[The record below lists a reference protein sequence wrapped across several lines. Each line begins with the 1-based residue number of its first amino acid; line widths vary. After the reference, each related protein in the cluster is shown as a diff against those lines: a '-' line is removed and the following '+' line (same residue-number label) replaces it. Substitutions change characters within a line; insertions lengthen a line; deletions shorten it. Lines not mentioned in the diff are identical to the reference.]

1 MAAHARTELSPLP
14 TIADPV
20 HALCYHVLG
29 IMACHAG
36 TADWREHGVATSR
49 ALARIVVATK
59 STDVFVR
66 VLADLRDDVT
76 DRPLITPIVD
86 SRNHGVVPFA
96 ENLVVAWLDDV
107 AAGDETFARVRRAA
121 VGVRIPGNLAMTS
134 TVSMADVL
142 AYGGVLDGVLE
153 ADARG
158 SMPVCVDARVVGLLK
173 KLAVMRVLT
182 QYHAVYAGEVAA
194 IDEFVDAFAD
204 DPECSMTVCWD
215 VVADNTS
222 DAVLWTCLKM
232 DFMSLASACE
242 LVQADE
248 QTWRA
253 EVIDRTYAETGITRW
268 KPGDAQERAANMYLA
283 GELHEL
289 IARTY
294 GDQRLSN
301 PTHSQASTY
310 LRLMMVRMRE
320 ARSAHVCDA
329 PEIAWPQGWADI
341 RDVPPYCMEDVIAR
355 ADGRGV
361 VLQNATRSA
370 SYGLVAPGGGDAL
383 FLDAQGGEA
392 TLVRAFGDSRFDFD
406 GMLMGK
412 RKGARWRA
420 TIVISPATSAHKAAE
435 AHMVHVQALLE
446 HAGKKWV
453 E

>member
-1 MAAHARTELSPLP
+1 MAAHARTEVSPLP

-36 TADWREHGVATSR
+36 TADWREHGVSTSR

-59 STDVFVR
+59 SADAFVR

-76 DRPLITPIVD
+76 DRVLITPIVD
-86 SRNHGVVPFA
+86 SRNHGVVPFV
-96 ENLVVAWLDDV
+96 EKLLLAWLDDV
-107 AAGDETFARVRRAA
+107 AARDLAFTRVRRAA
-121 VGVRIPGNLAMTS
+121 VGVRIPGNLVMAS
-134 TVSMADVL
+134 NVSMADVL

-153 ADARG
+153 SDASG
-158 SMPVCVDARVVGLLK
+158 SMPVCVDARIVGLLK

-182 QYHAVYAGEVAA
+182 QYHAVYAGEVVA

-215 VVADNTS
+215 VIADNTS

-232 DFMSLASACE
+232 DFASLASACE

-248 QTWRA
+248 QTWRT
-253 EVIDRTYAETGITRW
+253 EVIERTYAETGITRW
-268 KPGDAQERAANMYLA
+268 KHDDGQERAANMYLA

-310 LRLMMVRMRE
+310 MRLMMVRMRE
-320 ARSAHVCDA
+320 SRSVHVQDA
-329 PEIAWPQGWADI
+329 TEVVWPPAWTDI
-341 RDVPPYCMEDVIAR
+341 RNVPPYCMEDVIAR

-361 VLQNATRSA
+361 VLQNAARSS
-370 SYGLVAPGGGDAL
+370 SYGLVAPIGGDAL

-392 TLVRAFGDSRFDFD
+392 TLVRTDEYPKFDFD

-420 TIVISPATSAHKAAE
+420 TILCSPASAHKAAE